1 MFSAVIGGLQL
12 LAITFVFNYET
23 PVTLKENGEWDKLTA
38 LMRRIYKP
46 EAVQSRVLAI
56 QVRNEGE
63 NDSGPSMLESFKD
76 KNYRRASIL
85 GCMIMLLQQ
94 LSGIN
99 VLIFYSSTIFNS
111 IQVPGV
117 VGTAIVNSSNLVGA
131 ICGMLMLSCFGRK
144 TMLVGWSFFMTA
156 CLFGMGWAYNEAY
169 KLCPNRDD
177 ITNCKPPGEYGK
189 YEVLFALGV
198 VFFFELGYGVVA
210 WLYLAEVMTN
220 SGMSAAVVTS

>member
-1 MFSAVIGGLQL
+1 M
-12 LAITFVFNYET
+12 ITFIFNYET

-63 NDSGPSMLESFKD
+63 NDSGPTMLESFKD
-76 KNYRRASIL
+76 RAYRRASII

-94 LSGIN
+94 TTGIN
-99 VLIFYSSTIFNS
+99 VLILYSATIFEAIGVS
-111 IQVPGV
+111 GV
-117 VGTAIVNSSNLVGA
+117 VGAAIVNFSNLVGA

-144 TMLVGWSFFMTA
+144 TMIVGWSFLMTA
-156 CLFGMGWAYNEAY
+156 CLFGMGWAYNAAHNA
-169 KLCPNRDD
+169 CPDPTDPNQKCED
-177 ITNCKPPGEYGK
+177 TKTLGNL
-189 YEVLFALGV
+189 EVVFALGV
-198 VFFFELGYGVVA
+198 VFFFECGFGVVA

-220 SGMSAAVVTS
+220 SGMSAAVVTSQVGTLLISSFS

>member
-1 MFSAVIGGLQL
+1 M
-12 LAITFVFNYET
+12 
-23 PVTLKENGEWDKLTA
+23 TLKENGQWDKLTA

-63 NDSGPSMLESFKD
+63 NDSGPTMLESFKD
-76 KNYRRASIL
+76 RAYRKASIL

-99 VLIFYSSTIFNS
+99 VLIFYSATIFES
-111 IQVPGV
+111 IGSSGV
-117 VGTAIVNSSNLVGA
+117 VGAAIVNFSNLVGA

-144 TMLVGWSFFMTA
+144 TLIVGWSFLMTA

-169 KLCPNRDD
+169 KLCPDQTQTCD
-177 ITNCKPPGEYGK
+177 PGVYGSL
-189 YEVLFALGV
+189 EVLFALGV
-198 VFFFELGYGVVA
+198 VFFFECGFGVVA

-220 SGMSAAVVTS
+220 SGMSAAVVTSQVGATLIGLFST